1 MQRAYWSADF
11 AEAHLAV
18 AMLRANDVDAHVFD
32 RNMVRQDW
40 FQTLAFGGY
49 RVMVADADVERAK
62 AVLEDYRAG
71 RLALDDA
78 TTDRPACPR
87 CRSPGR
93 EDTGPRR
100 LIFALLLGTQLLT
113 LAFLMVVGYATAHVL
128 PLTVGVYFVGTL
140 LISVALLRFLRSRYR
155 CTACGKRWRARP
167 APHAEAARKVEAA
180 SNSPGET

>member
-1 MQRAYWSADF
+1 MQRAYGSADF
-11 AEAHLAV
+11 AEAHLVV

-78 TTDRPACPR
+78 TADRPACPR
-87 CRSPGR
+87 CRSPGY
-93 EDTGPRR
+93 EDSGPRR
-100 LIFALLLGTQLLT
+100 LVFALLLGTQGLT
-113 LAFLMVVGYATAHVL
+113 LALLMMGGYATAH
-128 PLTVGVYFVGTL
+128 TVPMTL
-140 LISVALLRFLRSRYR
+140 GL
-155 CTACGKRWRARP
+155 
-167 APHAEAARKVEAA
+167 
-180 SNSPGET
+180 

>member
-18 AMLRANDVDAHVFD
+18 AMLRANEVDAHVFD

-62 AVLEDYRAG
+62 ALLEDYRAG
-71 RLALDDA
+71 RLALDDT

-87 CRSPGR
+87 CRSEGV
-93 EDTGPRR
+93 DDSAPRR
-100 LIFALLLGTQLLT
+100 LIFALILGGELVSFAIVMLVGRVFEGALPFAVGIYIVGGLL
-113 LAFLMVVGYATAHVL
+113 V
-128 PLTVGVYFVGTL
+128 P
-140 LISVALLRFLRSRYR
+140 IALSRFLKSRYR
-155 CTACGKRWRARP
+155 CTACRKRWRAVP
-167 APHAEAARKVEAA
+167 APHAEAAREVEAA
-180 SNSPGET
+180 SHSANER

>member
-11 AEAHLAV
+11 AEAHLVV

-49 RVMVADADVERAK
+49 RVMVADAGVERAK
-62 AVLEDYRAG
+62 SVLEDYRAG

-87 CRSPGR
+87 CGSPGG
-93 EDTGPRR
+93 EDSGPRR
-100 LIFALLLGTQLLT
+100 LIFALML
-113 LAFLMVVGYATAHVL
+113 VGDLVAVAIAMLVGDVTERAVPVAVGIYI
-128 PLTVGVYFVGTL
+128 VGVL
-140 LISVALLRFLRSRYR
+140 LIPIALSRFLRNRYR
-155 CTACGKRWRARP
+155 CIACGLRWRARP
-167 APHAEAARKVEAA
+167 TPYAEAAREVDVASHAA
-180 SNSPGET
+180 SDA